1 MPSTDPQRPDG
12 PGPERSAPRRSLVTG
27 GAGFIGSHLVR
38 VLLARGDAVTVVD
51 DLSTGRQAN
60 LPEHASLRFVRSDLG
75 EALAGVLRA
84 EAFEEVYHLAAAV
97 GVQLVMDR
105 PIESI
110 RTNVLQTDTLLRFV
124 AERCPDARVLIASSS
139 EVYGKSER
147 TPFREDDD
155 LVLGPTSKAR
165 WSYAC
170 SKAIDEHLALAYA
183 DRSGMRVV
191 VARFFNTVGPGQ
203 LGQYGMVLPRFVADA
218 LAGRELTVH
227 GDGSQSRCFCD
238 VRDVVVA
245 VEGLLAPAN
254 IERTRGR
261 VFNIGADTLIT
272 IADLARLVIRT
283 LASTSGVRHVAYE
296 QVFGQRF
303 EDLHRR
309 QPDLTRIGHAIGWKP
324 TIDLAR
330 TIRDL
335 ARTMGWVGGGADGVD
350 VVVSAALSPAAREPL
365 P

>member
-1 MPSTDPQRPDG
+1 MSSTEQPRPDALG
-12 PGPERSAPRRSLVTG
+12 SERSAPRRSLVTG

-38 VLLARGDAVTVVD
+38 GLLARGDAVAVVD
-51 DLSTGRQAN
+51 DLSTGREAN
-60 LPEHASLRFVRSDLG
+60 VPAHESLRFVRSDLG
-75 EALAGVLRA
+75 EALGGVLRG
-84 EAFEEVYHLAAAV
+84 EVFDEVYHLAAAV

-110 RTNVLQTDTLLRFV
+110 RTNILQTDTLLRHV
-124 AERCPDARVLIASSS
+124 AERCPLARVLIASSS

-183 DRSGMRVV
+183 DGSGMRVV

-203 LGQYGMVLPRFVADA
+203 LGQYGMVLPRFVGDA
-218 LAGRELTVH
+218 LAGRDLTVH

-245 VEGLLAPAN
+245 VENLLARAN

-261 VFNIGADTLIT
+261 VFNIGADGLIS
-272 IADLARLVIRT
+272 IADLATLVIRT
-283 LASTSGVRHVAYE
+283 LGSTSGVRHVAYE

-309 QPDLTRIGHAIGWKP
+309 QPDLTRIREAIGWRP

-335 ARTMGWVGGGADGVD
+335 ARTMGWAGGGADGVD
-350 VVVSAALSPAAREPL
+350 VVVSATLTPTAREPL